1 VSRDALPPIAWQDR
15 VAIMLDDIAR
25 IRAFI
30 GTLDREAFI
39 RDDKTAFAVSYAF
52 VRLGE
57 GVGHV
62 PEDVR
67 TAHPQVAWKN
77 VRHYRNF
84 MIHVYQAV
92 DPGRVFDTAKDDLDP
107 LEAGLRALLKRETQ

>member
-1 VSRDALPPIAWQDR
+1 MSHDSLPPIAWLDR

-25 IRAFI
+25 IREFI
-30 GTLDREAFI
+30 GAMDREAFA
-39 RDDKTAFAVSYAF
+39 RDAKTTFAVSYAF

-57 GVGHV
+57 GAGHV
-62 PEDVR
+62 PEEVKK
-67 TAHPQVAWKN
+67 ANPQVEWKK

-92 DPGRVFDTAKDDLDP
+92 DPGRVFDTAADDLDA
-107 LEAGLRALLKRETQ
+107 LEAGLRALLKQQRR

>member
-1 VSRDALPPIAWQDR
+1 MSHDSLPPIAWLDR
-15 VAIMLDDIAR
+15 VAIMLEDIAR
-25 IRAFI
+25 IRVFI
-30 GTLDREAFI
+30 GEMDRDTFI

-57 GVGHV
+57 GAGHV
-62 PEDVR
+62 PEDIKK
-67 TAHPQVAWKN
+67 ANPQVQWKN

-92 DPGRVFDTAKDDLDP
+92 DPGRVYDTVKDDLNA
-107 LEAGLRALLKRETQ
+107 LETGLEELVSRQTR

>member
-1 VSRDALPPIAWQDR
+1 
-15 VAIMLDDIAR
+15 MLEDISR

-30 GTLDREAFI
+30 GTLDRDGFI

-57 GVGHV
+57 GAGHV
-62 PEDVR
+62 PEDVKK
-67 TAHPQVAWKN
+67 ANPQVAWKN

-92 DPGRVFDTAKDDLDP
+92 DPGLVFDTAKADLDP
-107 LEAGLRALLKRETQ
+107 LEAGLRELVRRQRG

>member
-1 VSRDALPPIAWQDR
+1 MSRDALPPIAWQDR

-30 GTLDREAFI
+30 GTLDRESFI

-57 GVGHV
+57 GAGHV
-62 PEDVR
+62 PEAVKV
-67 TAHPQVAWKN
+67 ANAQVAWKS

-92 DPGRVFDTAKDDLDP
+92 DPGRVFDTAKDDLDS
-107 LEAGLRALLKRETQ
+107 LEAGLRDLLRRETA